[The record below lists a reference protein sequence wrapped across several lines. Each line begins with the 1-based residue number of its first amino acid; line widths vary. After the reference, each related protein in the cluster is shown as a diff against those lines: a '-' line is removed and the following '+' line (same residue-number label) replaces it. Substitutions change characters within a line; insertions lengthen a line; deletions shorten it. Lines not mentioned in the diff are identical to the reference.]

1 MVTCVSMLRA
11 DRRLLIVRGIGL
23 LIASLAVVLLVPA
36 PSPAVGEDIR
46 TLLREL
52 AIQVPSREVSAP
64 SLSLPDTNGA
74 PVRLADYKG
83 RAVMIYFWTTY

>member
-1 MVTCVSMLRA
+1 M
-11 DRRLLIVRGIGL
+11 RGIGL
-23 LIASLAVVLLVPA
+23 LIASLALVCLVPA

-64 SLSLPDTNGA
+64 SLSRPDANGA
-74 PVRLADYKG
+74 PVRLADHKG